1 MMKTKATLTLLI
13 LLSLISLNTFA
24 DNFSY
29 TRFDG
34 HSDHVRSV
42 AFSPRDGKMI
52 ASGSRDDTIRLW
64 NAKTGALLKILTG
77 HSSPIYSV
85 AFSPDGKMIASG
97 SWYSIRLWDVN
108 TGEHLKTINS
118 GNAYSIAFSPDGK
131 TIASGSRGD
140 NTIHLWD
147 INTGER
153 LQKFTGHSDAVL
165 SVAFS
170 IDGKMI
176 ASGSWDDTLRLW
188 DVNTGVNLK
197 TLTTL
202 TGRGYPVYSVA
213 FNPDEKTIASG
224 SSYSI
229 RLWDINTGKHL
240 NTLTTGD
247 EYSVYS
253 VAFSP
258 DGNTIASGRSDD
270 TIQLWDAATG
280 EHLNTLTG
288 HGYSVYS
295 VAYNPDGKTL
305 VSGSGDRTIQLWDI
319 NTGKPLQQFA
329 GHREFI
335 HNVAFSPDGKQIASG
350 DDNAIIHF
358 WDVNTGG
365 HLKSLE
371 NLSAYHLNSIAF
383 SADWKTL
390 ASANHETIHL
400 HDMNTGELLHTLT
413 GHGYSVNSVAF
424 STVGQM
430 LASGSEDDTIR
441 LWDINT
447 GEHLN
452 TLTGHGGDVH
462 SVAFS
467 PNGQTLASGGW
478 DNTIRLWDV
487 NTGEHL
493 KTLNSGDAYSI
504 AFSPNGQTLASG
516 GYFKTIELWDVNTG
530 EHLKTL
536 IGHSDYVNSVV
547 FSPDGKTLASG
558 SRDATIR
565 LWDVATGG
573 HLKTLTE
580 HYQSVNSVV
589 FSPDG
594 NTLASGGHD
603 GILRLWDLPPTR
615 VTIMPNPVV
624 PPAIGEQFTLNIGI
638 VAGSNIFGYGFSV
651 GFDPAV
657 LRFVESANGTYIPGT
672 FSVEPI
678 VSDDT
683 VTLATTA
690 STAWGNGN
698 GTLATIT
705 FEVID
710 VTESIITL
718 FDVSLSDT
726 AEQLVPSFED
736 SAYIEPSI
744 MPSSAVVSLTPES
757 INSPTIGEQL
767 TFNVDIAGGQDFI
780 SFQPYFHY
788 DTAAL
793 KYISYTP
800 GDYISNGGAGD
811 GTLGTVTFEVLNVQ
825 NTTVDV
831 SGYFVAPNG
840 LRFAPTFVSARVV
853 VPIFGDVNY
862 DGVVNILDLVIVA
875 SSFGQSVSEAGNPAD
890 VNEDGVINIID
901 LVKVAGAFGDD
912 AAAPSAWNLNMD
924 NTLSRAQVQKWLSE
938 ARQLNLTDTMSQR
951 GILFLERLLAA
962 LTPKE
967 TALLH
972 NYPNPFN
979 PETWIPY
986 QLANPADVSISI
998 YAVDGRLVRRLDLG
1012 HQPIGTYQT
1021 RTRAAYWD
1029 GRNAVGESV
1038 ASGVY
1043 FYTLTAGDFTATRK
1057 LLIRK

>member
-1 MMKTKATLTLLI
+1 MKTKATLTLLI

-24 DNFSY
+24 ENFSY

-34 HSDHVRSV
+34 HSGHVRSV

-52 ASGSRDDTIRLW
+52 ASGSSDDTIRLW
-64 NAKTGALLKILTG
+64 NAKTGALLKILMG
-77 HSSPIYSV
+77 HSSSIYSV
-85 AFSPDGKMIASG
+85 AFSPDGKTIASG
-97 SWYSIRLWDVN
+97 SWDDTIRLWDVN

-118 GNAYSIAFSPDGK
+118 GNAYSIAFSPDG
-131 TIASGSRGD
+131 
-140 NTIHLWD
+140 N
-147 INTGER
+147 
-153 LQKFTGHSDAVL
+153 
-165 SVAFS
+165 
-170 IDGKMI
+170 
-176 ASGSWDDTLRLW
+176 
-188 DVNTGVNLK
+188 
-197 TLTTL
+197 
-202 TGRGYPVYSVA
+202 
-213 FNPDEKTIASG
+213 
-224 SSYSI
+224 
-229 RLWDINTGKHL
+229 
-240 NTLTTGD
+240 
-247 EYSVYS
+247 
-253 VAFSP
+253 
-258 DGNTIASGRSDD
+258 
-270 TIQLWDAATG
+270 
-280 EHLNTLTG
+280 
-288 HGYSVYS
+288 
-295 VAYNPDGKTL
+295 
-305 VSGSGDRTIQLWDI
+305 
-319 NTGKPLQQFA
+319 
-329 GHREFI
+329 
-335 HNVAFSPDGKQIASG
+335 
-350 DDNAIIHF
+350 
-358 WDVNTGG
+358 
-365 HLKSLE
+365 
-371 NLSAYHLNSIAF
+371 
-383 SADWKTL
+383 
-390 ASANHETIHL
+390 
-400 HDMNTGELLHTLT
+400 
-413 GHGYSVNSVAF
+413 
-424 STVGQM
+424 
-430 LASGSEDDTIR
+430 
-441 LWDINT
+441 
-447 GEHLN
+447 
-452 TLTGHGGDVH
+452 
-462 SVAFS
+462 
-467 PNGQTLASGGW
+467 
-478 DNTIRLWDV
+478 
-487 NTGEHL
+487 
-493 KTLNSGDAYSI
+493 
-504 AFSPNGQTLASG
+504 
-516 GYFKTIELWDVNTG
+516 
-530 EHLKTL
+530 
-536 IGHSDYVNSVV
+536 
-547 FSPDGKTLASG
+547 TLASG

-603 GILRLWDLPPTR
+603 EILRLWDLPPTR
-615 VTIMPNPVV
+615 VTITPNPVV

-651 GFDPAV
+651 GFDPTV
-657 LRFVESANGTYIPGT
+657 LRFVESANGDYIPGE

-678 VSDDT
+678 VSDNT

-690 STAWGNGN
+690 STAWGNGD

-705 FEVID
+705 FEVVE

-736 SAYIEPSI
+736 SAYVEPAI
-744 MPSSAVVSLTPES
+744 MPAAGVVRLTPES
-757 INSPTIGEQL
+757 INSPTIGEPL

-800 GDYISNGGAGD
+800 GDYISNGGTGD

-825 NTTVDV
+825 NTMVDV

-840 LRFAPTFVSARVV
+840 LRFAPTFVSARVI
-853 VPIFGDVNY
+853 VPIFGDVNN
-862 DGVVNILDLVIVA
+862 DGIVNILDLVLVA

-938 ARQLNLTDTMSQR
+938 AKQLNLTDAMSQR

-986 QLANPADVSISI
+986 QLAKSAEVTLTI
-998 YAVDGRLVRRLDLG
+998 YDINGRVVRDLDLG
-1012 HQPIGTYQT
+1012 HQRAGMYHSQS
-1021 RTRAAYWD
+1021 RAAYWD
-1029 GRNAVGESV
+1029 GKNVVGEPV

-1043 FYTLTAGDFTATRK
+1043 FYTLKAGEFTATRK
-1057 LLIRK
+1057 MLIQK

>member
-13 LLSLISLNTFA
+13 LLNLISLNTFA

-34 HSDHVRSV
+34 HSRSVNSV
-42 AFSPRDGKMI
+42 AFSPLDGKMI
-52 ASGSRDDTIRLW
+52 ASGSRDDTIRIW
-64 NAKTGALLKILTG
+64 NAATGGLLHILTDTD
-77 HSSPIYSV
+77 SVYSV
-85 AFSPDGKMIASG
+85 AFSPDGKILTSG
-97 SWYSIRLWDVN
+97 NHYTISIWDTA
-108 TGEHLKTINS
+108 TGKHLKTINS
-118 GNAYSIAFSPDGK
+118 GDAYSIAFSPDGK

-140 NTIHLWD
+140 DTIHLWD

-170 IDGKMI
+170 LDGKMI
-176 ASGSWDDTLRLW
+176 ASGSSDDTLRLW

-197 TLTTL
+197 TLT
-202 TGRGYPVYSVA
+202 GHRYPVYSVA

-247 EYSVYS
+247 AYSVYS

-258 DGNTIASGRSDD
+258 DGKTIASGRNDH
-270 TIQLWDAATG
+270 TIQLWDADTG

-288 HGYSVYS
+288 HVANVNS

-305 VSGSGDRTIQLWDI
+305 VSGSWDATIRLWDI
-319 NTGKPLQQFA
+319 NTGEPLQQFA

-335 HNVAFSPDGKQIASG
+335 HNVAFSPDGKQIVSG

-371 NLSAYHLNSIAF
+371 APTANYLKNITF
-383 SADWKTL
+383 SDDWKTI
-390 ASANHETIHL
+390 ASGYADGLIRL
-400 HDMNTGELLHTLT
+400 QDMNTGELLHTLT
-413 GHGYSVNSVAF
+413 GHRGDVNSVAF
-424 STVGQM
+424 SPVGQM
-430 LASGSEDDTIR
+430 LASGSADATIR

-447 GEHLN
+447 GAHLN
-452 TLTGHGGDVH
+452 TLTGHGGVVN

-467 PNGQTLASGGW
+467 SDGQMLASGSA

-487 NTGEHL
+487 NTGDEL
-493 KTLNSGDAYSI
+493 LNPFTGHSASVYSV
-504 AFSPNGQTLASG
+504 AFSPDGNTLTSG
-516 GYFKTIELWDVNTG
+516 GYDKTVRLWDTNTG

-536 IGHSDYVNSVV
+536 TGHSASVYSV
-547 FSPDGKTLASG
+547 AFSPDGNTLASG

-565 LWDVATGG
+565 LWDVNTGG

-580 HYQSVNSVV
+580 RHYYGNSVV

-594 NTLASGGHD
+594 QTLASGSYYGT
-603 GILRLWDLPPTR
+603 IRLWDLPPTR
-615 VTIMPNPVV
+615 VTISPNPVV
-624 PPAIGEQFTLNIGI
+624 PPAIGEQFTLNIDI

-657 LRFVESANGTYIPGT
+657 LRFVGSANGTYIPGA

-736 SAYIEPSI
+736 SAYVEPAI
-744 MPSSAVVSLTPES
+744 MPAAGVVRLTPES
-757 INSPTIGEQL
+757 INSPAIGEPL
-767 TFNVDIAGGQDFI
+767 TFNVDIAGGQDSI
-780 SFQPYFHY
+780 SFQPYFHH

-853 VPIFGDVNY
+853 VPIFGDVNN
-862 DGVVNILDLVIVA
+862 DGVVNILDLVLVA

-901 LVKVAGAFGDD
+901 LVKVAGAFGEG
-912 AAAPSAWNLNMD
+912 AAAPLALSQNLQGSL
-924 NTLSRAQVQKWLSE
+924 TRTEVQHWLTQ
-938 ARQLNLTDTMSQR
+938 ARQANLTDAISQR
-951 GILFLERLLAA
+951 GIRFLEQLLAA

-967 TALLH
+967 TALLP

-986 QLANPADVSISI
+986 QLAKPADVTLTI
-998 YAVDGRLVRRLDLG
+998 YDINGRIVRALDLG
-1012 HQPIGTYQT
+1012 HQRVGVYES
-1021 RTRAAYWD
+1021 RARAAYWD
-1029 GRNAVGESV
+1029 GKNAVGESV

-1043 FYTLTAGDFTATRK
+1043 FYTLIAGDFAATRK
-1057 LLIRK
+1057 MLIRK